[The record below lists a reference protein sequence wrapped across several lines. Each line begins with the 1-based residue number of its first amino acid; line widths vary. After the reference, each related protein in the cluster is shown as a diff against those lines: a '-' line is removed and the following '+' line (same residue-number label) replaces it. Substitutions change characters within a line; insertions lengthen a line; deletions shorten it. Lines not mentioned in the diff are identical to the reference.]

1 MHSSKGLE
9 YEVVFVMDIN
19 EGTTPHKKAV
29 KDADLEEE
37 RRLFY
42 VAVTRAKTYLFL
54 YSLKELYQKDAQISR
69 YIGELRYDK
78 RSSKGRRVVHKNIG
92 KGTILELKDD
102 KIKIRFDNSKKPRLF
117 SIKYLMEQ
125 GLLELE

>member
-1 MHSSKGLE
+1 
-9 YEVVFVMDIN
+9 MDIN
-19 EGTTPHKKAV
+19 EGVTPHKTAV
-29 KDADLEEE
+29 KEADLEEE

-54 YSLKELYQKDAQISR
+54 YSVKELYQKDAQISR

-78 RSSKGRRVVHKNIG
+78 KEFQKGKRVIHKNIG
-92 KGTILELKDD
+92 KGTVLELKED
-102 KIKIRFDNSKKPRLF
+102 KIKIKFDNSKKPRLF

-125 GLLELE
+125 GLLELEK

>member
-1 MHSSKGLE
+1 M
-9 YEVVFVMDIN
+9 I
-19 EGTTPHKKAV
+19 
-29 KDADLEEE
+29 
-37 RRLFY
+37 
-42 VAVTRAKTYLFL
+42 
-54 YSLKELYQKDAQISR
+54 
-69 YIGELRYDK
+69 K
-78 RSSKGRRVVHKNIG
+78 RSSKKGRRVVHKNIG